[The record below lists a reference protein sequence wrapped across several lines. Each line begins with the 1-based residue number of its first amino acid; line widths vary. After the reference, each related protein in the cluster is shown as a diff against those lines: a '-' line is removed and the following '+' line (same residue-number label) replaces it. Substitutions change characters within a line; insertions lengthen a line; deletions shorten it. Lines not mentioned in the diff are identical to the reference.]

1 MRIAA
6 CIAAS
11 VVLLGTV
18 ADRAAAQPQP
28 GNTVPFAH
36 WAYDAVEYLVDSGV
50 FRGYPEGQFNGDRPL
65 TRYEFAVT
73 ISQLLDTMARSG
85 STSGATGP
93 AGRAGLDGAPGPP
106 GPAGQPGAAGQPGP
120 QGPQGSPA
128 PNDQIA
134 EIIVGLMREF
144 ENELAAIEMDAGEL
158 GSAVADLDD
167 RVTTIESRPKFP
179 VVTGSVDYRIGV
191 IAGLTLDSE
200 FDALTTTLGFEG
212 AFRDDAWARLV
223 LKHTDCRQPLSA
235 LGVETQQGPLIIAPV
250 GPPDASR
257 GYDND
262 DVYLDEAW
270 IRFPGSWPTAAEWT
284 LGRQYQRYGLGLV
297 VDNDRLSQ
305 QGIHGRFDNLFG
317 GNVSAQL
324 FLGSDNYGPLPDP
337 FEGLKNGYAS
347 ACVGYGQEDWSI
359 SVPWLINGY
368 SADTGLGDLYSE
380 KAWGVDLWWRFL
392 GEREL
397 RAEYARLTEHA
408 NRPTSSHPE
417 NPSPEALIVTADLWN
432 DDDVR
437 VTGIWS
443 NVDPEYDIIYSSVH
457 PYYNALL
464 DKPGSGALPYE
475 RWFYRILALPNIE
488 ALGINAEWHLFGPDS
503 SLEFLHYQL
512 SANSDRWAPTPL
524 DNKFLDRLYMVRY
537 SHDITENLMSSLTWA
552 HQRRSSPAFIYCS
565 SMLQL
570 RVMLTF

>member
-6 CIAAS
+6 CFAVS
-11 VVLLGTV
+11 VVLLVTV

-36 WAYDAVEYLVDSGV
+36 WAYDAVEYLVDQGV

-73 ISQLLDTMARSG
+73 ISQLLDMRARS
-85 STSGATGP
+85 SSATGATGP
-93 AGRAGLDGAPGPP
+93 VGPAGPDGAPGPRGLAGAP
-106 GPAGQPGAAGQPGP
+106 GQAGPPGL
-120 QGPQGSPA
+120 QGPQGSSPSD
-128 PNDQIA
+128 DQIG

-144 ENELAAIEMDAGEL
+144 RNELAAIKTDAGEL
-158 GSAVADLDD
+158 GSAVAELDD
-167 RVTTIESRPKFP
+167 RVTTIESWPKFP
-179 VVTGSVDYRIGV
+179 DVTGSVDYRIGV

-200 FDALTTTLGFEG
+200 FDALTTTLGFDG
-212 AFRDDAWARLV
+212 ALGDDAWARLV

-235 LGVETQQGPLIIAPV
+235 LGVEIQQGPLIVAPV

-262 DVYLDEAW
+262 NVYLDEAW
-270 IRFPGSWPTAAEWT
+270 IRWPGSWPTAAEWT
-284 LGRQYQRYGLGLV
+284 VGRQYQRYGLGLV

-317 GNVSAQL
+317 GNVNTQL
-324 FLGSDNYGPLPDP
+324 FLGSDNYGNLPDP
-337 FEGLKNGYAS
+337 FSGLKNGYAS
-347 ACVGYGQEDWSI
+347 AYVEFVQPNWSI
-359 SVPWLINGY
+359 GVPWLIDGY
-368 SADTGLGDLYSE
+368 SADTGVDDRWTE
-380 KAWGVDLWWRFL
+380 QAWGVDLWWKFL

-417 NPSPEALIVTADLWN
+417 NSSPEALIVTADLWN

-443 NVDPEYDIIYSSVH
+443 DVDAEYDIIYSSVH

-464 DKPGSGALPYE
+464 DKPGGGALPYE
-475 RWFYRILALPNIE
+475 RWFYRTLALPNIE
-488 ALGINAEWHLFGPDS
+488 ALGINVEWHVFGPDS
-503 SLEFLHYQL
+503 SLEYLHYQL
-512 SANSDRWAPTPL
+512 SANSDRWAATPL

-552 HQRRSSPAFIYCS
+552 HQRRSSPVFVYCS